1 MSLVDDFHHAWREM
15 HVKTDVFCSGAVV
28 LPDKAARILN
38 VGGWSLTSTFGVRLY
53 APDGSPGVNG
63 TNDWEEDPNTL
74 LLQVRMVYVPYYLHT
89 ICNVII
95 QGGRWY
101 PTALVLSN
109 GSVLVMGGETGAN
122 APANPTLEIL
132 PRIPGGSTLLFLD
145 WLERTD
151 PNNLYPFLHVLP
163 SGRIFVGEFETTGLS
178 TYFTKAQGITMR
190 PGFLIR

>member
-1 MSLVDDFHHAWREM
+1 MLVAGRSPQRLVSDFMPLMARLASMVQMTGRKTRTLSYCKYVWRTYYITCT
-15 HVKTDVFCSGAVV
+15 VSV
-28 LPDKAARILN
+28 LN
-38 VGGWSLTSTFGVRLY
+38 EF
-53 APDGSPGVNG
+53 
-63 TNDWEEDPNTL
+63 
-74 LLQVRMVYVPYYLHT
+74 
-89 ICNVII
+89 II

-132 PRIPGGSTLLFLD
+132 PRVPGGSTLISLD

-163 SGRIFVGEFETTGLS
+163 NGRIFVGELEKTSLS
-178 TYFTKAQGITMR
+178 NLLR
-190 PGFLIR
+190 

>member
-1 MSLVDDFHHAWREM
+1 MLVAGRSPQRLVSAFTHLTVRLASMARMTGKKTQTLSYCRYAWR
-15 HVKTDVFCSGAVV
+15 TY
-28 LPDKAARILN
+28 RI
-38 VGGWSLTSTFGVRLY
+38 TC
-53 APDGSPGVNG
+53 
-63 TNDWEEDPNTL
+63 TL
-74 LLQVRMVYVPYYLHT
+74 SEFV
-89 ICNVII
+89 I

-132 PRIPGGSTLLFLD
+132 PRIPGGSTLLYLD

-163 SGRIFVGEFETTGLS
+163 SGRIFVGELETIDLS
-178 TYFTKAQGITMR
+178 NL
-190 PGFLIR
+190 FL